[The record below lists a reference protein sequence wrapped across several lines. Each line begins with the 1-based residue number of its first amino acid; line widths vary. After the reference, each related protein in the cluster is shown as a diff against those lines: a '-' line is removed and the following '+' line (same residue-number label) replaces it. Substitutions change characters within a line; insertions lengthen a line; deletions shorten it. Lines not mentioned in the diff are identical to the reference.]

1 MRALAFGHLVPARPE
16 DCGSLA
22 HHPKQQGALFSSLE
36 HPRRR
41 HPRLSEPTEGRPEGE
56 AEKVGGTQEG
66 GQRRWRTAAS
76 RRPKRAHE
84 GLLSGQN
91 ARLRGGVKIPRPHRE
106 RDRMAPVSRST
117 APGNSHCTPT
127 PSDAETQIES
137 FVPHGDQIAA
147 RAEADFNGDGLPDVV
162 LVVELASDRFKK
174 YRPLL
179 VLSRRAEGGYDDRGR
194 GSR

>member
-1 MRALAFGHLVPARPE
+1 MRVLAFGHLVPARPE

-76 RRPKRAHE
+76 WRPKRAHE

-117 APGNSHCTPT
+117 APRQFSLHPYKAWKNAHVRVKKRKVSGKSIAVTYPKR
-127 PSDAETQIES
+127 PAL
-137 FVPHGDQIAA
+137 HGQHS
-147 RAEADFNGDGLPDVV
+147 P
-162 LVVELASDRFKK
+162 
-174 YRPLL
+174 
-179 VLSRRAEGGYDDRGR
+179 
-194 GSR
+194 